1 MNKQVLLHFVVIY
14 CLVGSA
20 AVRAES
26 VAAGWQRVVQLKPG
40 TSLHVKTFSKG
51 NTTCKVESVDEA
63 ELVCLHGAKD
73 RLTLPRSEI
82 RSIKMVHR
90 GRSALTGLLV
100 GAGIGA
106 GIGAGVE
113 HATETPSNGV
123 FSLNR
128 LGKGILTL
136 AGGVIGGIVGAAI
149 STPLDITAGA
159 PIYQAP

>member
-1 MNKQVLLHFVVIY
+1 MKKQVLLHFVVIY
-14 CLVGSA
+14 CLVGST
-20 AVRAES
+20 AVRAEG

-40 TSLHVKTFSKG
+40 TSLHVKTISKG
-51 NTTCKVESVDEA
+51 NTTCKLVSVDEA
-63 ELVCLHGAKD
+63 GLVCRHGSED
-73 RLTLPRSEI
+73 GLTIPRSEI
-82 RSIKMVHR
+82 RSIKMAHR

-113 HATETPSNGV
+113 HATETPSTGWINFNG
-123 FSLNR
+123 LAR
-128 LGKGILTL
+128 GILAL
-136 AGGVIGGIVGAAI
+136 AGGVIGGIAGAAI